1 MNDKNELERVGTVG
15 YTGRMTITHQTLL
28 DEEGKPTAAVIPW
41 DEFRVI
47 RAELEEVEGAPLS
60 PEWKAELDRRMQG
73 IKDGTT
79 KGIPHDEVMD
89 NVRGRLAQLRKEAK
103 QGA

>member
-1 MNDKNELERVGTVG
+1 MG
-15 YTGRMTITHQTLL
+15 YIAGMTITYQTLIGE
-28 DEEGKPTAAVIPW
+28 DGEPTAAQIPW

-47 RAELEEVEGAPLS
+47 KAELEVAEDAPLS

-73 IKDGTT
+73 IKHGTT
-79 KGIPHDEVMD
+79 KGIPHDEVLE
-89 NVRGRLAQLRKEAK
+89 NVRGRLARLREAK

>member
-1 MNDKNELERVGTVG
+1 MG
-15 YTGRMTITHQTLL
+15 YTANMTITYQTLIGA
-28 DEEGKPTAAVIPW
+28 DGEPTAAQIPW
-41 DEFRVI
+41 DEFRVM
-47 RAELEEVEGAPLS
+47 RAELEGAEDAPLS

-89 NVRGRLAQLRKEAK
+89 NVRERLAELRKEAK
-103 QGA
+103 QDG